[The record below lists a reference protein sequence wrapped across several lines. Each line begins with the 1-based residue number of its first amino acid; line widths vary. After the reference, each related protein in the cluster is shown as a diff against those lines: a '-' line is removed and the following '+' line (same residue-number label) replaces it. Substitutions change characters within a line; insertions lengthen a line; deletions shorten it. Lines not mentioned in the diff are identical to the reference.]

1 FADVAVQHHGT
12 LPIKYFYAKALKLS
26 DGELN
31 AANYSYAGPTPT
43 SKIAAIIMIADAS
56 EAATRSL
63 PERTPEKVEALVRG
77 IVEERVNLD
86 QFVDCDI
93 TLRELTVVTRTVV
106 SELTGVYHSRVQ
118 YPKLVLS
125 KKK

>member
-1 FADVAVQHHGT
+1 M
-12 LPIKYFYAKALKLS
+12 S

-31 AANYSYAGPTPT
+31 AGNYSYTGPTPT

-86 QFVDCDI
+86 QFADCDI

-106 SELTGVYHSRVQ
+106 NELTGVYHSRVQ